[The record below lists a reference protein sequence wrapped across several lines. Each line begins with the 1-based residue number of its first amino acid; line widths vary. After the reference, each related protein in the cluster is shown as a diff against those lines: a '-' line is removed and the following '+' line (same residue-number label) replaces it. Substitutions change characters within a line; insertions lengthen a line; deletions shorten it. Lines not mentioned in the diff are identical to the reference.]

1 MAYILVVDDDIEL
14 ATATSIALE
23 AAGHEVSYELEIEKA
38 EKSMHA
44 RKPDLIVLD
53 VMFPESDTAG
63 FELAQKIRHYDDELK
78 DVPILMMTGLNQ
90 ELSRQ
95 FSSGDIDQYWL
106 PVNNFL
112 EKPVDLEVLCDKVSE
127 MLS

>member
-1 MAYILVVDDDIEL
+1 MANILVVDDDIEL
-14 ATATSIALE
+14 ATATSIALND
-23 AAGHEVSYELEIEKA
+23 AGHEVSYELDIDSA

-63 FELAQKIRHYDDELK
+63 FELAHKIRHYDNELK
-78 DVPILMMTGLNQ
+78 NVPILMLTGLNRMKS
-90 ELSRQ
+90 LK

-106 PVNNFL
+106 PVDNFL
-112 EKPVDLEVLCDKVSE
+112 EKPIDLEVLCDKVSE

>member
-14 ATATSIALE
+14 VTAVSIALGD
-23 AAGHEVSYELEIEKA
+23 AGHEVSYELTIESA
-38 EKSMHA
+38 EKSMYA

-53 VMFPESDTAG
+53 VMFPESVTAG
-63 FELAQKIRHYDDELK
+63 FEFAQKIRHYDDELK
-78 DVPILMMTGLNQ
+78 DVPILMLTGLNR
-90 ELSRQ
+90 ELSRE

-106 PVNNFL
+106 PVDNFL
-112 EKPVDLEVLCDKVSE
+112 EKPVDLDVLCDKVSE

>member
-14 ATATSIALE
+14 ATATSIALND
-23 AAGHEVSYELEIEKA
+23 AGHEVSYELDIDSA

-53 VMFPESDTAG
+53 VMFPESNTAG

-78 DVPILMMTGLNQ
+78 DVPILMMTCLNQ
-90 ELSRQ
+90 ELSREY
-95 FSSGDIDQYWL
+95 SSGDIDQYWL
-106 PVNNFL
+106 PVDSFL
-112 EKPVDLEVLCDKVSE
+112 EKPVNLDVLCEKVSQ